1 VEGLSD
7 IAAGL
12 RRRRVGFV
20 LRRYPDHRLLPLVD
34 QVHPAIVVGDENP
47 LRQTER
53 WREQVGDDLRVPLWT
68 VDADVVVPVKLQH
81 KEHYAARTIRPRLLE
96 RLDAFLTISKNP
108 VATIQWRAPRGLTSL
123 EPSLRLLDRLPIDRS
138 VSAITTMRGGTSE
151 ARRHLR
157 AFVRT
162 HLDRYAR
169 DRNHPE
175 LPGTSQLSPYLHF
188 GHIGPREVGVA
199 VRDSGGEPGAVHA
212 FLEQL
217 IVRRELA
224 VNFVTF
230 NDKYDALAG
239 CERWAR
245 QTLAAHRRD
254 RRPYLYTEARL
265 EAGDTHDPLWNAAQR
280 QMVTAGWMHGYVRM
294 YWAKKIL
301 DWTSSA
307 DEAFDIAVRLNDRY
321 LLDGRDPTA
330 TPTSPGRSE
339 ANTTG
344 RGHRDRSSA
353 PCGRCPTP
361 ALCASSTRALHHTD
375 ERDLILLC
383 RHAGSGYADCFITLD
398 TATLRIVVA
407 SFLLCLSAVAHAQ
420 TPAAQGPG
428 QVAVVISVEGLR
440 VPDVQVELRDLNANV
455 VIARTRAD
463 AIGQVTFP
471 DVAAGRYLVRATREG
486 FADAESAPFDV
497 HSGTTEQV
505 LMEMRLSFVRE
516 NVEVILAGQLAD

>member
-1 VEGLSD
+1 MGESLREDPRVTVRTKGEPDPDGRCVIYWMQRAQRAVDNPALDIAVRLGNELRLPVVTFFGLNPFIERANGRHYRFLVEGLSD
-7 IAAGL
+7 VAAGL
-12 RRRRVGFV
+12 RRRRVGFI
-20 LRRYPDHRLLPLVD
+20 LRRYPHHRLLPFAD

-53 WREQVGDDLRVPLWT
+53 WREKVADDLRGPLWT

-81 KEHYAARTIRPRLLE
+81 KEHYAARTIRPRVLE
-96 RLDAFLTISKNP
+96 HLDAFLTTSKDP
-108 VATIQWRAPRGLTSL
+108 VATVQWRAPRGVTSL

-138 VSAITTMRGGTSE
+138 VSAITTMRGGISE

-157 AFVRT
+157 TFVRT
-162 HLDRYAR
+162 HLDTYDR

-199 VRDSGGEPGAVHA
+199 VRDSGGEPGAVRA

-230 NDKYDALAG
+230 NDKYDALGG

-301 DWTSSA
+301 EWSSSP

-321 LLDGRDPTA
+321 LLDGRDP
-330 TPTSPGRSE
+330 
-339 ANTTG
+339 N
-344 RGHRDRSSA
+344 
-353 PCGRCPTP
+353 
-361 ALCASSTRALHHTD
+361 
-375 ERDLILLC
+375 
-383 RHAGSGYADCFITLD
+383 GYA
-398 TATLRIVVA
+398 
-407 SFLLCLSAVAHAQ
+407 
-420 TPAAQGPG
+420 
-428 QVAVVISVEGLR
+428 
-440 VPDVQVELRDLNANV
+440 N
-455 VIARTRAD
+455 IAW
-463 AIGQVTFP
+463 AIGGKHDRPWPPRPVYGT
-471 DVAAGRYLVRATREG
+471 VRSMSYASTVRK
-486 FADAESAPFDV
+486 FDAERYIS
-497 HSGTTEQV
+497 QV
-505 LMEMRLSFVRE
+505 NE
-516 NVEVILAGQLAD
+516 I

>member
-1 VEGLSD
+1 MGVSLREDPRVTVRTKGEPDPDGRCVIYWMQRAQRAVDNPALDIAVRLGNELRLPVVTFFGLNPFIERANGRHYRFLVEGLSD

-199 VRDSGGEPGAVHA
+199 VRDSGGEPGAVQA

-321 LLDGRDPTA
+321 LLDGRDP
-330 TPTSPGRSE
+330 
-339 ANTTG
+339 N
-344 RGHRDRSSA
+344 
-353 PCGRCPTP
+353 
-361 ALCASSTRALHHTD
+361 
-375 ERDLILLC
+375 
-383 RHAGSGYADCFITLD
+383 GYA
-398 TATLRIVVA
+398 
-407 SFLLCLSAVAHAQ
+407 
-420 TPAAQGPG
+420 
-428 QVAVVISVEGLR
+428 
-440 VPDVQVELRDLNANV
+440 N
-455 VIARTRAD
+455 IAW
-463 AIGQVTFP
+463 AIGGKHDRPWPPRPVFGT
-471 DVAAGRYLVRATREG
+471 VRSMSYASTVRK
-486 FADAESAPFDV
+486 FDAERYI
-497 HSGTTEQV
+497 TQMNE
-505 LMEMRLSFVRE
+505 
-516 NVEVILAGQLAD
+516 I